1 MLEKVPNSFRSFAI
15 LLVCCVSG
23 LTFWVCSKNSPLD
36 PSQSTNEPFIFLV
49 GLQSNPESVPPGGD
63 AIITA
68 LVLDQNSRPVGGETV
83 QFSTNIGSLSP
94 PTSTSNDSGIVVSR
108 FTAPDRSGTAQIKAA
123 HTSGEK
129 TTTVIVQDTTP
140 QSITLTSGE
149 ESLLADGTSF
159 TWIESVWRTE
169 EGFPLKSIPI
179 TWETS
184 AGKIT
189 SAAFTDSMGV
199 ARALLTSE
207 ASRTDLIA
215 QVTVRGNDLQAAIQ
229 VILKGINFSLTV
241 FPTTMI
247 ADGQSSATVTA
258 VLKESTSSVAI
269 SGARITFGASL
280 GTIPNSQS
288 TNASGIAAAILTSS
302 LQTGISTII
311 ATYGGGL
318 VDTVQVA
325 FSLSIPTNL
334 DITAQP
340 SEILADNQSTSRIIA
355 VVSDQTNNAVP
366 DGTPVN
372 FDIISGSGTIES
384 QKVTEGGVA
393 TSTVTSGST
402 PGTATVV
409 VQVGS
414 LSDTTRIRF
423 LIGPPA
429 FITVSADSSSLPA
442 DGKTTSRIVAELFD
456 SAGNPVIDGTK
467 VDFSAS
473 IGEITASVQTV
484 NGLAVAQF
492 SSSNTGT
499 AVIQAE
505 AGGVFGSVS
514 MQLRPGPPNSVLL
527 FFDPNTLGVKDS
539 GRNQTVTITAEIVDS
554 QNNFVADGTYV
565 LFSIF
570 SSPGGGEA
578 LSSSTP
584 LPTVNGRTQVS
595 LNSGILSGS
604 VRIMAQVTDSFGTP
618 MAPDVRAIS
627 TEILIFAGPPFI
639 EDVND
644 RFTSHLT
651 VGVAQTNILG
661 WGFVNTTTT
670 VIAVVGDKFNNPVP
684 PGTAVFFTT
693 SGGVISTHTGFTD
706 EQGVAT
712 VTIHTAQPLPDIT
725 RFYNTFDD
733 PNRDHPGFVLG
744 TSIIPGPIRD
754 FEGGQVVNS
763 LGGTGE
769 NDGISRILAV
779 TEGVDSNGA
788 SSSAWA
794 VANLIF
800 SGGITT
806 FTVEV
811 DSTDLSPGQSA
822 VVTFEIYDVNGNP
835 IVPGSEITVR
845 SSAGELSWTSLSTS
859 DPGATRYQVALAN
872 NIDPTDPDAQAT
884 VTFVT
889 MQVNSA
895 NGNVVRSSAAISLN
909 LN

>member
-1 MLEKVPNSFRSFAI
+1 MIEKVPNSFRSLAI

-23 LTFWVCSKNSPLD
+23 LTFWVCSENPPLD
-36 PSQSTNEPFIFLV
+36 PSQSTNEPFILLV

-68 LVLDQNSRPVGGETV
+68 LVLDQNSSPVGGETV

-94 PTSTSNDSGIVVSR
+94 TTSTSNDSGIVVSR
-108 FTAPDRSGTAQIKAA
+108 FTAPDRSGTAQIKAV

-149 ESLLADGTSF
+149 ESLLADGRSF

-169 EGFPLKSIPI
+169 EGFLLKGIPI
-179 TWETS
+179 TWATS
-184 AGKIT
+184 AGKIAG
-189 SAAFTDSMGV
+189 AAFTDSLGV

-215 QVTVRGNDLQAAIQ
+215 QVTARGNDLQAAIQ

-280 GTIPNSQS
+280 GTIPNSQA

-311 ATYGGGL
+311 ATYGEGL

-334 DITAQP
+334 DITTQP
-340 SEILADNQSTSRIIA
+340 SEILADNRSTSRITA

-372 FDIISGSGTIES
+372 FNIISGSGTIES
-384 QKVTEGGVA
+384 QKVTDGGVA
-393 TSTVTSGST
+393 ISTVTSGST
-402 PGTATVV
+402 PDIATVV

-423 LIGPPA
+423 VTGPPVS
-429 FITVSADSSSLPA
+429 IRVSADSSSLPA

-467 VDFSAS
+467 VDFSTS

-499 AVIQAE
+499 AVIQAQ
-505 AGGVFGSVS
+505 AGGIFGSVS

-527 FFDPNTLGVKDS
+527 FFDPNSLGVKDS

-554 QNNFVADGTYV
+554 QNNFVVDGTYV
-565 LFSIF
+565 LFSIE

-578 LSSSTP
+578 LSSNTP
-584 LPTVNGRTQVS
+584 LPTVNGRAHVS
-595 LNSGILSGS
+595 LNSGIKSGS
-604 VRIMAQVTDSFGTP
+604 VRIMAQVTDALGTP
-618 MAPDVRAIS
+618 MAPDVRAKA
-627 TEILIFAGPPFI
+627 TEVLIFGGPPFI
-639 EDVND
+639 EDVNN

-651 VGVAQTNILG
+651 VGVQQTNIRG
-661 WGFVNTTTT
+661 WDVVDNTTT
-670 VIAVVGDKFNNPVP
+670 VIALVGDKFNNPVP
-684 PGTAVFFTT
+684 PGTAVSFTT

-706 EQGVAT
+706 EHGVAT
-712 VTIHTAQPLPDIT
+712 VTIHTGQPLPDST
-725 RFYNTFDD
+725 SFYNTFYDK
-733 PNRDHPGFVLG
+733 NRDHPSFALG
-744 TSIIPGPIRD
+744 TSIIPGPIPD
-754 FEGGQVVNS
+754 YEGGQVVNS
-763 LGGTGE
+763 GGGTGE
-769 NDGISRILAV
+769 NDGISRILAW

-788 SSSAWA
+788 SSRAWA
-794 VANLIF
+794 VANLVF
-800 SGGITT
+800 SGAITT

-811 DSTDLSPGQSA
+811 DSTDLSPGGTA
-822 VVTFEIYDVNGNP
+822 VITFEIYDVNGNP

-859 DPGATRYQVALAN
+859 DPGTTRYQVALTN
-872 NIDPTDPDAQAT
+872 DIDPDAEAAIT
-884 VTFVT
+884 LVTI
-889 MQVNSA
+889 QVISA
-895 NGNVVRSSAAISLN
+895 NGNPVQSSAAIRLN

>member
-1 MLEKVPNSFRSFAI
+1 M
-15 LLVCCVSG
+15 
-23 LTFWVCSKNSPLD
+23 D
-36 PSQSTNEPFIFLV
+36 PSQSTNEQFILLV

-68 LVLDQNSRPVGGETV
+68 LVLDQNSSPVGGETV

-94 PTSTSNDSGIVVSR
+94 TTSTSNDSGIVVSR
-108 FTAPDRSGTAQIKAA
+108 FTAPARSGTAQINAV
-123 HTSGEK
+123 HTSGER

-149 ESLLADGTSF
+149 ESLLADGRSF
-159 TWIESVWRTE
+159 TWIESVWRTQ
-169 EGFPLKSIPI
+169 EGFLLKGIPI

-184 AGKIT
+184 AGKIAG
-189 SAAFTDSMGV
+189 AAFTDSLGV

-215 QVTVRGNDLQAAIQ
+215 QVTARGNDLQAAIQ

-280 GTIPNSQS
+280 GTIPNSQA

-311 ATYGGGL
+311 ATYGEGL

-340 SEILADNQSTSRIIA
+340 SEILADNRSTSRITA

-372 FDIISGSGTIES
+372 FNIISGSGTIES
-384 QKVTEGGVA
+384 QKVTDGGVA
-393 TSTVTSGST
+393 ISTVTSGST
-402 PGTATVV
+402 PDIATVV

-423 LIGPPA
+423 VTGPPA
-429 FITVSADSSSLPA
+429 SITVSADSSSLPA

-456 SAGNPVIDGTK
+456 SAGNSVIDGTK
-467 VDFSAS
+467 VDFSTS

-499 AVIQAE
+499 AVIQAQ
-505 AGGVFGSVS
+505 AGGIFGSVS

-527 FFDPNTLGVKDS
+527 FFDPNSLGVKDS

-570 SSPGGGEA
+570 AAPGGGES

-584 LPTVNGRTQVS
+584 LPTVNGRAHIS
-595 LNSGILSGS
+595 LNSGIRSGS
-604 VRIMAQVTDSFGTP
+604 VRIMAQVTDALGIALVP
-618 MAPDVRAIS
+618 EVRAIS
-627 TEILIFAGPPFI
+627 TEVIIFAGPPFI
-639 EDVND
+639 EDVNN
-644 RFTSHLT
+644 RFTSHLS
-651 VGVAQTNILG
+651 VGAAQTNVLG

-670 VIAVVGDKFNNPVP
+670 MIAVVGDRFNNPVP
-684 PGTAVFFTT
+684 AGTAVFFTT
-693 SGGVISTHTGFTD
+693 TGGVISTHTGFTN
-706 EQGVAT
+706 EEGVAT
-712 VTIHTAQPLPDIT
+712 VTIHTAQPLPDIM
-725 RFYNTFDD
+725 RYYNTFDD
-733 PNRDHPGFVLG
+733 PNKDHPNFALG
-744 TSIIPGPIRD
+744 TSTIPGPIPD

-763 LGGTGE
+763 LGGVGE
-769 NDGISRILAV
+769 NDGITRVLAV
-779 TEGVDSNGA
+779 TEGVNSNGV
-788 SSSAWA
+788 SSRAWA
-794 VANLIF
+794 VTSVVF
-800 SGGITT
+800 SGLIST
-806 FTVEV
+806 FNLAVFP
-811 DSTDLSPGQSA
+811 TDLSPGEA
-822 VVTFEIYDVNGNP
+822 AIIDFEIYDVNGNP
-835 IVPGSEITVR
+835 IVPDSQITILA
-845 SSAGELSWTSLSTS
+845 SAGSLSWNSLATS
-859 DPGATRYQVALAN
+859 DPGTTTYQVSLTN
-872 NIDPTDPDAQAT
+872 DIDPSDPDAKAT
-884 VTFVT
+884 STSVAIQVTSV
-889 MQVNSA
+889 
-895 NGNVVRSSAAISLN
+895 NGNVIGSTVPINLN